1 MLTLN
6 FIARKGYFKLLGL
19 GLLFILF
26 QGCKVYEDPITVDE
40 AANIE
45 KKSYL
50 KITMLNGDKYIY
62 DAIESIGDDYYG
74 IYYKE
79 GEKLKTLLKTTEIK
93 DVQYHNEK
101 ASAGNNVIGI
111 GIGVL
116 SLAAGILMF

>member
-6 FIARKGYFKLLGL
+6 FIARKGYFRLLGL
-19 GLLFILF
+19 GLLFFLL
-26 QGCKVYEDPITVDE
+26 QGCKVYEDPISVAD
-40 AANIE
+40 AANSE

-62 DAIESIGDDYYG
+62 DAIESIGGNYYG

-79 GEKLKTLLKTTEIK
+79 GEKLKTLLKTTDIK

-101 ASAGNNVIGI
+101 ASAGNNVLGI

>member
-1 MLTLN
+1 MLRLN
-6 FIARKGYFKLLGL
+6 FFARKGSFKLLVL
-19 GLLFILF
+19 GFLFILF

-40 AANIE
+40 AANSK

-79 GEKLKTLLKTTEIK
+79 EEKLRTLLRKTDIK